1 MPRPKPWFLALV
13 GIFALMLLALAGFV
27 RPVREAIRFVFVP
40 VARFTSTIGAGIGK
54 GLRLDADAKTANER
68 ARELDA
74 RLRSMTVDYV
84 RLRALEEE
92 NRSLRAQAAFIA
104 DSGFQS
110 LGARVISR
118 AVSYQTAAVTIDRGA
133 RDGVEIGQA
142 AVVMF
147 VSDIRSRIAATVS
160 GSERLAGVIE
170 GQGNGVTR
178 FTLIPQA
185 VPLKRDD
192 IVVTAGTEEKIPA
205 NIVIGLVNEVRSQ
218 PTDPFKTASVE
229 PLAPLD
235 RIELVSLIIPKA
247 NAVP

>member
-1 MPRPKPWFLALV
+1 MTDEGLLV
-13 GIFALMLLALAGFV
+13 GKV
-27 RPVREAIRFVFVP
+27 
-40 VARFTSTIGAGIGK
+40 T
-54 GLRLDADAKTANER
+54 
-68 ARELDA
+68 
-74 RLRSMTVDYV
+74 
-84 RLRALEEE
+84 
-92 NRSLRAQAAFIA
+92 
-104 DSGFQS
+104 S
-110 LGARVISR
+110 LGER
-118 AVSYQTAAVTIDRGA
+118 T
-133 RDGVEIGQA
+133 